1 MADDSSFCDEMLHR
15 RVSGSDVP
23 KKYVAFICRSRR
35 STQERDKF
43 DIMELFTKQCGV
55 SYHTTVILH
64 SIATNASKLAFIL
77 LLSEINH
84 ENYTM
89 NIHVEWNIWFW
100 RMFLNAAGYVPIFTG
115 SSTVKSCGLVQ
126 LANHKRNAS

>member
-1 MADDSSFCDEMLHR
+1 MADDFSFCDETLHR

-23 KKYVAFICRSRR
+23 QKYVAFICRSRR

-43 DIMELFTKQCGV
+43 GIMELLTKQCGV

-64 SIATNASKLAFIL
+64 SIATNASKLTIIL

-84 ENYTM
+84 ETYTM
-89 NIHVEWNIWFW
+89 NIHVEWNRGF
-100 RMFLNAAGYVPIFTG
+100 
-115 SSTVKSCGLVQ
+115 
-126 LANHKRNAS
+126 